1 MGLLSSLLPPR
12 PELQLYGKLPIAK
25 DYLRIGCGGGS
36 ALAFREW
43 LDRAFSTD
51 VGGSRGPTLPWPMH
65 FLVGT
70 EGRDVLVGTLWNS
83 ADAGGER
90 AFPFTLFVRR
100 SRGAARK
107 DLESSLVEG
116 VSLWEELERVRE
128 RIDDYREGRELLRGE
143 RGRLVRGRSRGGD
156 ASPVSLEDWLAALW
170 PERGLDGVR
179 EAVEELAAEV
189 AAGNLHARRLPLA
202 PRRSVVEQA
211 RAWLLLLERAGSR
224 ARSGV
229 PTLFVPQLW
238 PGELRGEASEE
249 PRWMTVHLSPL
260 RPTDV
265 ELLSR
270 GEASPAHS
278 TLDLE
283 SHPAPPTAACAVEKA
298 LVESL
303 RDALD
308 R

>member
-1 MGLLSSLLPPR
+1 VGLFSSLLPPR

-25 DYLRIGCGGGS
+25 DYLRIGCGEGS

-43 LDRAFSTD
+43 LDRGFSTE
-51 VGGSRGPTLPWPMH
+51 VGESRGPTLPWPMH
-65 FLVGT
+65 FLVGA

-100 SRGAARK
+100 PRGAARK
-107 DLESSLVEG
+107 DLERSLVEG
-116 VSLWEELERVRE
+116 VSLWEELERIRE
-128 RIDDYREGRELLRGE
+128 RIDDYREGRELLRNE
-143 RGRLVRGRSRGGD
+143 RGQLVRGAGTGGH
-156 ASPVSLEDWLAALW
+156 ASFVSLEEWLAALW

-179 EAVEELAAEV
+179 ETVEELADEAAE
-189 AAGNLHARRLPLA
+189 GNLHARRLPLA
-202 PRRSVVEQA
+202 PRRSVVEQV
-211 RAWLLLLERAGSR
+211 RAWLLLLDRAGCR

-229 PTLFVPQLW
+229 PTLFLPHLW
-238 PGELRGEASEE
+238 SGELRGEASEE
-249 PRWMTVHLSPL
+249 PRWMAVHLSPL
-260 RPTDV
+260 RPSDV

-270 GEASPAHS
+270 GEASEAPSRLGLEDHPVLPA
-278 TLDLE
+278 
-283 SHPAPPTAACAVEKA
+283 AACAVERP